1 VPQSCY
7 FSIQNALKLTYKHLQ
22 VKKFFRGLR
31 PRTPRIRGAKGGEEG
46 REGKREKEKGKGMER
61 GGREGRREGKGP
73 REGGKGENWG
83 YSPQVSNPVHAPEWR
98 KLRVR
103 LNCSKVG
110 SV

>member
-31 PRTPRIRGAKGGEEG
+31 PRTPQIREGEGKGGEEG

-61 GGREGRREGKGP
+61 GGREGRKGEKRAQGGREG
-73 REGGKGENWG
+73 RELGLQPPKFLTLSTPLKEGQLLKF
-83 YSPQVSNPVHAPEWR
+83 
-98 KLRVR
+98 
-103 LNCSKVG
+103 
-110 SV
+110 